1 MTHKSLHLGRVIPSS
16 TTSTFKS
23 IPVRIYHIDRHIS
36 VWVSTWEVEGRL
48 AVTDIGMAVHS
59 ELAATVPHTDMVRT
73 MVKRMVWMSMH
84 SEAPSELEWI
94 GIAIDVWVSS

>member
-1 MTHKSLHLGRVIPSS
+1 
-16 TTSTFKS
+16 
-23 IPVRIYHIDRHIS
+23 
-36 VWVSTWEVEGRL
+36 
-48 AVTDIGMAVHS
+48 MAVHS